1 MYLLR
6 PNSPS
11 QHKSAFI
18 LALAAGLACY
28 TPAASAE
35 EDAAAETAAGNAKI
49 LESILSKEGI
59 TLGGAFRSRYL
70 HSSLG
75 GPGTVTVPC
84 VPRNRSN
91 IRRWTSTSA
100 PGPTR
105 PPKAG

>member
-6 PNSPS
+6 PKSPS

-28 TPAASAE
+28 VPAASTE
-35 EDAAAETAAGNAKI
+35 EAAAAETAASNARM
-49 LESILSKEGI
+49 LENILSKEGI
-59 TLGGAFRSRYL
+59 SLGGAFRSRYL

-75 GPGTVTVPC
+75 GPGTVRSL

-91 IRRWTSTSA
+91 ILRWTSTSA